1 MGLLQFI
8 FSALGKCTD
17 FICLLLD
24 INFII
29 VNSLVRLF
37 AALVHGISV
46 LPVLLTNSLL
56 ECVDLCL
63 FCMITMMD
71 GMTVVTHNV
80 VGGWLQLLG
89 GVLESCKM
97 IGYLSTHL
105 LLRTK
110 ELLHRGLLS
119 GQGFLRQICE
129 GCGIVFSLLLYFV
142 NTIINLL
149 LIGTQNLYAVL
160 LTMVEAVASPLQ
172 KALELALTVLTFFY
186 STLVGTSILLWTPCR
201 LAVEFVSSLGHLLIS
216 VFLLNSYGLLLTVVI
231 IISATVYLNR
241 PLCQRGVQRIID
253 YVETVPALQRLQRTR
268 QQLYLLERH
277 LWQCIAWVHSRL
289 GLWMTFAGMAAL
301 RTGDGPV
308 QEVNT
313 EQDLT
318 DMPERVEMRDAAADD
333 DEQPQALLPA
343 PEPPDQVPPRSS
355 SRRILRK
362 MASED
367 SCKVPPA
374 DNLLTLLQ
382 EQEERKK
389 CVICQDSTKTV
400 VLLPCRHLCL
410 CRDCTDLLLQQP
422 IYQHNCPLCRR
433 MILQT
438 MDVYL

>member
-1 MGLLQFI
+1 MGLLHFV
-8 FSALGKCTD
+8 FSALGKCID

-24 INFII
+24 INFMI

-37 AALVHGISV
+37 AALMHLISI
-46 LPVLLTNSLL
+46 LPMLLTNSLL

-63 FCMITMMD
+63 FCTITMMD

-80 VGGWLQLLG
+80 IGGWVQLLG

-97 IGYLSTHL
+97 MGYLSTHL

-149 LIGTQNLYAVL
+149 LIGTQNLYTVL

-216 VFLLNSYGLLLTVVI
+216 VFLLNSYGLLLTVAI
-231 IISATVYLNR
+231 IISATVYLN
-241 PLCQRGVQRIID
+241 PALCQRGVQRIID
-253 YVETVPALQRLQRTR
+253 YVETVPALRWLQRTR

-277 LWQCIAWVHSRL
+277 LWQVIDWAHSRL
-289 GLWMTFAGMAAL
+289 GLWMTFAGRGAL
-301 RTGDGPV
+301 RTGVGTV
-308 QEVNT
+308 QQVNT
-313 EQDLT
+313 EQDPT
-318 DMPERVEMRDAAADD
+318 DMPERAETRDD
-333 DEQPQALLPA
+333 DDVDEPQALPPA
-343 PEPPDQVPPRSS
+343 PEPLDQTPPCRS
-355 SRRILRK
+355 SRRTLRK

-367 SCKVPPA
+367 SCKAPA
-374 DNLLTLLQ
+374 AENLLTLLQ

-410 CRDCTDLLLQQP
+410 CRNCTDILLRQP

>member
-1 MGLLQFI
+1 MGLLHFV
-8 FSALGKCTD
+8 FSALGKCID
-17 FICLLLD
+17 LICLLLD
-24 INFII
+24 INFMI

-37 AALVHGISV
+37 AALIHLISSF
-46 LPVLLTNSLL
+46 PMLLTNSLL
-56 ECVDLCL
+56 KCVDLSL
-63 FCMITMMD
+63 FYVITMMD
-71 GMTVVTHNV
+71 GMTAVTHNV
-80 VGGWLQLLG
+80 IGGWMQLLG
-89 GVLESCKM
+89 GLLESCKM
-97 IGYLSTHL
+97 MGYLSTHV

-129 GCGIVFSLLLYFV
+129 GCGIVFSLLLYFI

-149 LIGTQNLYAVL
+149 LIGTQNLYAL
-160 LTMVEAVASPLQ
+160 LLGMVEAVAGPFQ

-186 STLVGTSILLWTPCR
+186 STLVGTSLLLWTPCR

-216 VFLLNSYGLLLTVVI
+216 VFLLNSYGLLLTGAL
-231 IISATVYLNR
+231 IISAIVYLN
-241 PLCQRGVQRIID
+241 PALCQRGVQRIID
-253 YVETVPALQRLQRTR
+253 YVNTAPALQRLQRTR
-268 QQLYLLERH
+268 QWLYLLERH
-277 LWQCIAWVHSRL
+277 LWQGVAWVPSRL
-289 GLWMTFAGMAAL
+289 GLWMTFAGRGTL
-301 RTGDGPV
+301 RTGEGTV

-313 EQDLT
+313 EQDPT
-318 DMPERVEMRDAAADD
+318 DMPGRAETRDD
-333 DEQPQALLPA
+333 DAVDEPQAVQPA
-343 PEPPDQVPPRSS
+343 PEPLDQTHPSCS
-355 SRRILRK
+355 SRRPLQK

-367 SCKVPPA
+367 SCKAPA
-374 DNLLTLLQ
+374 AENLLTLLQ

-410 CRDCTDLLLQQP
+410 CRHCTNILLRQP